1 MIDNTDLPELPDP
14 PCACSDCGER
24 VYEDEPFYR
33 IGWYGSIYCMKC
45 GKYGPL
51 SYWSRYSDRVNFIK
65 LIPVALDWHDSLIEL

>member
-1 MIDNTDLPELPDP
+1 
-14 PCACSDCGER
+14 
-24 VYEDEPFYR
+24 
-33 IGWYGSIYCMKC
+33 MKC